1 MHLVQPEVF
10 PLKKIKLKRKKVKS
24 VEEIDYA
31 FLDIN
36 EDFRMVLNLVENT
49 NKNLFI
55 TGKAGTGKST
65 LLKLIKEISKKEFAV
80 IAPTGIAALNIK
92 GQTIHSFFKFPL
104 NLMTDQKIK
113 KVRDTRMMDSLELL
127 IIDEI
132 SMVRADLMDAIDR
145 SLRLNRCIDA
155 PFGGLQLILFG
166 DMFQLPPVVKGRDLE
181 SFFDDTYGGPYF
193 FNSTVFKNCK
203 LDIIELKKI
212 YRQADEIF
220 INDLNRIRE
229 RRIDGQLL
237 GRINNTLCCNVKSND
252 QYVILTTTNM
262 NVNFIN
268 EYELSK
274 IDKEEYKYEAIVK
287 GKFGED
293 AFPTEYSLVLKAG
306 AQIILIKND
315 PKKRWVNGTIAT
327 ISYLDEDY
335 IKVKIKN
342 REYKVN
348 KEKWENF
355 EYHYDEENGKIE
367 EKVVGTFDQFPVR
380 LAWAL
385 TIHKSQGQTFDR
397 AIIDL
402 SNGAFAHGQTYVALS
417 RCRRTEGIILTRP
430 ITPADIIVDERV
442 YDVYS
447 MFDLIN

>member
-417 RCRRTEGIILTRP
+417 RCRNTEGIILTRP

>member
-1 MHLVQPEVF
+1 MNFTQTYAQ

-24 VEEIDYA
+24 ESEIDYSA
-31 FLDIN
+31 LDVN
-36 EDFRMVLNLVENT
+36 DDFRMVLNLVENT

-65 LLKLIKEISKKEFAV
+65 LLKLIKETTKKEIAV
-80 IAPTGIAALNIK
+80 IAPTGIAALNVK

-104 NLMTDQKIK
+104 NLMTNEKIK

-145 SLRLNRCIDA
+145 SLRLNRRNDA
-155 PFGGLQLILFG
+155 PFGGVQLILFG
-166 DMFQLPPVVKGRDLE
+166 DMFQLPPVVKGKELE
-181 SFFDDTYGGPYF
+181 QYFDENFGGPYF
-193 FNSTVFKNCK
+193 FNSVVFDNCK
-203 LDIIELKKI
+203 LEVIELKKV
-212 YRQADEIF
+212 YRQLNENF
-220 INDLNRIRE
+220 VNDLNRIRE
-229 RRIDGQLL
+229 KRIDEQLL
-237 GRINNTLCCNVKSND
+237 YRINNTLCNNSKRD
-252 QYVILTTTNM
+252 EPYVILTTTNM
-262 NVNFIN
+262 NANLIN
-268 EYELSK
+268 EYELKK
-274 IDKEEYKYEAIVK
+274 IQAEEYNYLATIT
-287 GKFGED
+287 GKFSED
-293 AFPTEYSLVLKAG
+293 AFPTEIQLKLKIG
-306 AQIILIKND
+306 AQVILTKND
-315 PKKRWVNGTIAT
+315 RKRRWVNGTLAKITQLDKNT
-327 ISYLDEDY
+327 IG
-335 IKVKIKN
+335 IRIN
-342 REYKVN
+342 N
-348 KEKWENF
+348 KEYQLEMETWDNV
-355 EYHYDEENGKIE
+355 EYQYDPITSKIV
-367 EKVVGTFDQFPVR
+367 EKVVGTFDQFPIR

-417 RCRRTEGIILTRP
+417 RCRNTEGIILTRP